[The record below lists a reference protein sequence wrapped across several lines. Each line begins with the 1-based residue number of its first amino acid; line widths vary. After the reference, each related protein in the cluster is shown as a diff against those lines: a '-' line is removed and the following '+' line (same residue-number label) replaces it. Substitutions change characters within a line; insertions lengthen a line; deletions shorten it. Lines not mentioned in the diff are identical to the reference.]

1 MRLYKMFGV
10 WMFENQIEEGEEDEV
25 IFERDNK
32 EYWFTLQEGIE
43 SLQWWSFSIARAS
56 NKIKLFSCMLC
67 NGASNVKPL
76 ISINRVFGL
85 I

>member
-10 WMFENQIEEGEEDEV
+10 WMFEKQTEEEEEEEV
-25 IFERDNK
+25 ICERDNK

-43 SLQWWSFSIARAS
+43 SLQWWSISNARAS
-56 NKIKLFSCMLC
+56 NKTKLFSCMLC
-67 NGASNVKPL
+67 NGASFAKAL
-76 ISINRVFGL
+76 ISIYRAMGL